1 MSIDDRMSREL
12 DWQDGMNAFR
22 AQINSKIGE
31 LEVEMQNLK
40 NQVFMLESL
49 MKTYKEM
56 EGDK

>member
-1 MSIDDRMSREL
+1 MSIEDRMSREL
-12 DWQDGMNAFR
+12 DWQDGRNAFR

>member
-1 MSIDDRMSREL
+1 MSIEDRMSREL

>member
-1 MSIDDRMSREL
+1 MSIDDRISREV

-22 AQINSKIGE
+22 AQIKIRLAE
-31 LEVEMQNLK
+31 IESEMQNLK

>member
-1 MSIDDRMSREL
+1 MSIDDRMSSEL

-22 AQINSKIGE
+22 AQIKIRLAEIEG
-31 LEVEMQNLK
+31 EMQNLK

>member
-1 MSIDDRMSREL
+1 MSMDDRMSREA

-22 AQINSKIGE
+22 AQIRNKIEE
-31 LEVEMQNLK
+31 LETEMQNIK

>member
-12 DWQDGMNAFR
+12 AWQDGMNAFR
-22 AQINSKIGE
+22 AQIKIRLAEIEG
-31 LEVEMQNLK
+31 EMQNLK